1 MYTQWDEILFE
12 VAFLIILKI
21 MAACSCGHLKNQGD
35 KFLSKLRVE
44 LSKKEI
50 FFVTK
55 IGLKK
60 DVVFIFY
67 FDSYLWSSFE
77 YKKLVR

>member
-1 MYTQWDEILFE
+1 
-12 VAFLIILKI
+12 
-21 MAACSCGHLKNQGD
+21 MAACSCGHLKNKED
-35 KFLSKLRVE
+35 KLLSKPKVE

-50 FFVTK
+50 PFLTK

-60 DVVFIFY
+60 DVVFVFY
-67 FDSYLWSSFE
+67 FYSYLSPSFE

>member
-1 MYTQWDEILFE
+1 
-12 VAFLIILKI
+12 
-21 MAACSCGHLKNQGD
+21 MAACSSGHLKNKED
-35 KFLSKLRVE
+35 KLLSKPKVE

-50 FFVTK
+50 PFLTK

>member
-1 MYTQWDEILFE
+1 
-12 VAFLIILKI
+12 
-21 MAACSCGHLKNQGD
+21 MAACSCGHLKNQED
-35 KFLSKLRVE
+35 KLLSKPRVE
-44 LSKKEI
+44 LSKKDI
-50 FFVTK
+50 PFLTK

-77 YKKLVR
+77 YKKLVRELSKKVHS